1 MTDYGSFK
9 GKWNDNHC
17 SHKQAFICEQ
27 GCVYIFMSVNIS
39 QISFNIF
46 SAVYDSS
53 QTTKKLSTVI
63 NLESESLDKLFKN
76 VFSCQ

>member
-27 GCVYIFMSVNIS
+27 GWVYIFMSVSIS
-39 QISFNIF
+39 
-46 SAVYDSS
+46 
-53 QTTKKLSTVI
+53 
-63 NLESESLDKLFKN
+63 
-76 VFSCQ
+76 

>member
-53 QTTKKLSTVI
+53 QRQKNFQPLSTLKVR
-63 NLESESLDKLFKN
+63 
-76 VFSCQ
+76 V